1 LSAIFVALAVASH
14 SAVAQAPQ
22 KPLTVEAIFA
32 HGPLVPRP
40 PETLAW
46 SPDGKHL
53 TYLEGGELMDVDPV
67 TGKVHVMVSAAKMAS
82 LDGSHDSE
90 RDRDHRERYSMAAYL
105 WAPDSTHLLFDANG
119 PLWLYDLQNGTGVQV
134 GFTGTASGDDPKF
147 SPDGSCVSFIRDH
160 SLSVIHLRDPRMP
173 AVVVTPAPSASN
185 GKEQPWASKGQ
196 SILNGEVDWVY
207 EEELDTRSNYFWS
220 PDSKSLAYLEI
231 NETAVPQY
239 PLTDWIPN
247 HVQVDWQRY
256 PQPGDS
262 NPEVR
267 VGVVSAKGG
276 KTTWMN
282 IPIQPGDYIPRFGWV
297 NRNTLWIE
305 TVSRDHKHRGLYF
318 VGTQYGDARKMLEV
332 GDDKFLD
339 EDYDVA
345 VGDGVVVLSSWSDG
359 HTHLYLYSYNQAVPL
374 ATDAK
379 LEKQLTKG
387 DFEVGDVYGV
397 DPARKVVTYA
407 SNEGNPLEQ
416 QIWEVNFKGER
427 KQLSAGAGFH
437 DAAFSPGGSTFAD
450 KYSTRATTPV
460 FRICHGSNIAEA
472 DVGHA
477 GPASARN
484 CRVFWETHTLDSYQV
499 RLPQPLEVKAHDG
512 TTLYATLL
520 MPPGSS
526 NPATVPLIVNPY
538 GGPHGQ
544 EVVNQWKDDLL
555 FDNVLAEHGFAL
567 LRADNRGMGYRSRAF
582 AQAAFRNFGPVQLED
597 QLTVVDAALNQFPQL
612 DPRRLGWWGWSWGG
626 TFTLYA
632 MTHSDRFRAG
642 VAVAPVTDWRN
653 YDSIY
658 TERYLGTPAEDADG
672 YRDFSVVNS
681 AAHLKGRLLIAHGT
695 GDDNVHIENT
705 VQFVQKLI
713 EAGEP
718 YDLQIYP
725 RKTHSLSGDDVR
737 TSLYN
742 RILAQF
748 ELYLKPEPP
757 AAGGN

>member
-1 LSAIFVALAVASH
+1 LTRAAALFSVVFVALSLASH
-14 SAVAQAPQ
+14 AAAQAPQ
-22 KPLTVEAIFA
+22 KQLTVEDLFA
-32 HGPLVPRP
+32 NGPLVPRP
-40 PETLAW
+40 PESLAW

-67 TGKVHVMVSAAKMAS
+67 TGKVHVMVSAAKMAA
-82 LDGSHDSE
+82 LDGKAGSE
-90 RDRDHRERYSMAAYL
+90 QDRDHRERYNMAGYL
-105 WAPDSTHLLFDANG
+105 WAPDSAHLLFDANG
-119 PLWLYDLQNGTGVQV
+119 PLWLYDLRNGTGVQI
-134 GFTGTASGDDPKF
+134 GYSGAASGDDPKF

-160 SLSVIHLRDPRMP
+160 SISVIHLHNPGTP
-173 AVVVTPAPSASN
+173 AVAVTPVPSSSSS
-185 GKEQPWASKGQ
+185 KEQ

-220 PDSKSLAYLEI
+220 PDSKNLAYLEM

-239 PLTDWIPN
+239 PITDWIPT
-247 HVQVDWQRY
+247 HAQVDLQRY
-256 PQPGDS
+256 PQPGDA

-282 IPIQPGDYIPRFGWV
+282 IPVHAGDYIPRFGWV

-305 TVSRDHKHRGLYF
+305 TVSRDHKHRTLYF
-318 VGTQYGDARKMLEV
+318 TGTEYGDARKMLEIS
-332 GDDKFLD
+332 DEKFLD

-345 VGDGVVVLSSWSDG
+345 VGDGAVVLSSWSDG

-379 LEKQLTKG
+379 LEKQLTQG

-397 DPARKVVTYA
+397 DAARKVVTYA

-416 QIWEVNFKGER
+416 QIWEVKFNGER
-427 KQLSAGAGFH
+427 RQLSMDAGFH
-437 DAAFSPGGSTFAD
+437 DATFAPGERTFTD
-450 KYSTRATTPV
+450 TYSTRATTPV
-460 FRICHGSNIAEA
+460 IRICHVDNAGAGS
-472 DVGHA
+472 
-477 GPASARN
+477 ASAQS

-499 RLPQPLEVKAHDG
+499 RLPQALEVKAHDG
-512 TTLYATLL
+512 TALYATLL
-520 MPPGSS
+520 MPSGST

-538 GGPHGQ
+538 GGPHAQ
-544 EVVNQWKDDLL
+544 EVVNEWNNNLL
-555 FDNVLAEHGFAL
+555 FDNVLAQHGFAV
-567 LRADNRGMGYRSRAF
+567 LRADNRGMGFRSRAF
-582 AQAAFRNFGPVQLED
+582 AQAAYRNFGPVQLED
-597 QLTVVDAALNQFPQL
+597 QLTVVDAALDQIPQL

-681 AAHLKGRLLIAHGT
+681 VAHLKGRLLIAHGT

-713 EAGEP
+713 EAGDA

-725 RKTHSLSGDDVR
+725 RKTHSIYGADVR

-748 ELYLKPEPP
+748 EMYLNPEPT

>member
-1 LSAIFVALAVASH
+1 LSAIIVALAVASH

-32 HGPLVPRP
+32 HGPLVPRA

-53 TYLEGGELMDVDPV
+53 TYLDGGELMDVDPV

-119 PLWLYDLQNGTGVQV
+119 PLWLYDLQNGTGVQI

-220 PDSKSLAYLEI
+220 PDSKNLAYLEM

-256 PQPGDS
+256 PQPGDA

-305 TVSRDHKHRGLYF
+305 TVSRDHKDRGLYF

-416 QIWEVNFKGER
+416 QIWEVSFKGER

-437 DAAFSPGGSTFAD
+437 DAAFAPGGSTFAD

-460 FRICHGSNIAEA
+460 FRICHGSDIAEA
-472 DVGHA
+472 DVGHT

-484 CRVFWETHTLDSYQV
+484 CRVFWQTHALDSYQV

-555 FDNVLAEHGFAL
+555 FDNVLAEHGFAV
-567 LRADNRGMGYRSRAF
+567 LRADNRGMGSRSRAF

-597 QLTVVDAALNQFPQL
+597 QLTAVDAALNQFPQL

-632 MTHSDRFRAG
+632 MTHSDRFLAG
-642 VAVAPVTDWRN
+642 VSVAPVTDWRN

-658 TERYLGTPAEDADG
+658 TERYLGTPAENADG